1 MYKEL
6 IEAQLGKFSNSL
18 IRLLQQLDYNFSVIG
33 ISETK
38 IRDDKFSDFNPDIAN
53 YRFEFVPTP
62 LASGVVGLYIRK
74 DLSYTVLEKCFDSFG
89 LKYTLQIKLASYV
102 V

>member
-1 MYKEL
+1 LENF
-6 IEAQLGKFSNSL
+6 QTH
-18 IRLLQQLDYNFSVIG
+18 LLQQLDYIKLNFSVIG

-62 LASGVVGLYIRK
+62 LASGGVGLYIRN
-74 DLSYTVLEKCFDSFG
+74 DLNLFE
-89 LKYTLQIKLASYV
+89 LN
-102 V
+102 